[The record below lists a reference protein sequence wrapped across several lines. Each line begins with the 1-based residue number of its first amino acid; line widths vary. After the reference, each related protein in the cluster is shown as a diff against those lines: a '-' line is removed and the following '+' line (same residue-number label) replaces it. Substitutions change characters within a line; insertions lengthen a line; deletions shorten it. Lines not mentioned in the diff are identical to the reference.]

1 MDSPYCFSL
10 DIYCSTYSRILTSHR
25 FKTGTF
31 SKLSLL
37 FLVVSKAIRR
47 LYKIRISSM
56 DWICLHHNDLHW
68 KDLVGTGQISNQ
80 HSWRTG
86 RHVLCLKDLILI
98 VYYFFVLGM
107 VYSNIR
113 ISNLSSQFAAGIP
126 YTKGNLSIWISRLS
140 QFSELLIQN
149 I

>member
-68 KDLVGTGQISNQ
+68 KDLVGPGQISKQQN
-80 HSWRTG
+80 WRTG
-86 RHVLCLKDLILI
+86 RIVKKWTSANICILI

-140 QFSELLIQN
+140 QFSEL
-149 I
+149 